1 MIMTE
6 RYTEFVSRLK
16 ETPTALIGLVLVT
29 LLITV
34 AIFGPMISPYEPTK
48 IHAKNRLEPPSRQFW
63 LGTDQFGRDTFS
75 RIVMGSRTSLS
86 LGIFATLLGTTLGTL
101 IGLLSGYSMGK
112 IDELIMRLMDALMSF
127 PSLLLALLVLTALG
141 SNLFNVIIS
150 IGIVST
156 PRIARVARSVT
167 LSIKNEDYVLAARA
181 RGDSLFY
188 ILCCEILPNILPS
201 ILVEGS
207 IRVGFAIV
215 TGASISYLGMGT
227 QPPTPDWGMMI
238 GQAREYIVGSPWL
251 IIWPALAIAV
261 TVIGFNLLGDGIRD
275 MLDPHLVKKKI

>member
-1 MIMTE
+1 
-6 RYTEFVSRLK
+6 
-16 ETPTALIGLVLVT
+16 LIGMVLVA

-34 AIFGPMISPYEPTK
+34 AIFGPLISPYEPTM
-48 IHAKNRLEPPSRQFW
+48 IHAENRLKPPSRQFW
-63 LGTDQFGRDTFS
+63 MGTDQFGRDTFS

-86 LGIFATLLGTTLGTL
+86 LGVFATLLGSILGTM
-101 IGLLSGYSMGK
+101 IGLFSGYFAGK
-112 IDELIMRLMDALMSF
+112 TDELIMRLMDALMSF
-127 PSLLLALLVLTALG
+127 PSILLALLVLTALG

-167 LSIKNEDYVLAARA
+167 LAIKNEDYVLAARA

-188 ILCCEILPNILPS
+188 ILSCEIMPNILPP

-238 GQAREYIVGSPWL
+238 GQAREYIASSPWL
-251 IIWPALAIAV
+251 IVWPALAIAV
-261 TVIGFNLLGDGIRD
+261 TVIGFNLLGDGVRD
-275 MLDPHLVKKKI
+275 MLDPHLVKKKS